1 MTTQSNCL
9 IVAIF
14 VAVIL
19 LSCSVVSL
27 SQSQNST
34 TTEEP
39 APTTTFT
46 RTKHL
51 KELHKVPGDVRI
63 ESCYFVHVLMSVS
76 ESRIHELVEE
86 LRTLDANASLPEFN
100 AKIMFTITKLGYGF
114 SAKLSDEAL
123 YYVS

>member
-1 MTTQSNCL
+1 M
-9 IVAIF
+9 
-14 VAVIL
+14 
-19 LSCSVVSL
+19 
-27 SQSQNST
+27 
-34 TTEEP
+34 
-39 APTTTFT
+39 
-46 RTKHL
+46 
-51 KELHKVPGDVRI
+51 PGDVRI